1 MVMSSLTVETED
13 SFSSLLEYAANN
25 DFEGFKLLIQ
35 NDPSAI
41 YEVGLWYVR
50 KKGSKQIVLEHWTPL
65 MVAAMYGSC
74 TALHCAASGGS
85 VDAFEVVKLLLS
97 MGADPNIEDANGHQP
112 VDVIVVPPKLS
123 GIRSSLEELLMN
135 SSSDGSVGYRKLTVS
150 VNTSSSWSPTLSSSP
165 DNGSPCSPSE
175 LVSSPTTSKFN
186 DVVPVNSNSE

>member
-65 MVAAMYGSC
+65 MVAAMYGSVSVLKLIISQPKVDVNSLVARIS
-74 TALHCAASGGS
+74 ALHFT
-85 VDAFEVVKLLLS
+85 VRLLVVLLMLLKLLSCFFPWALIRTLKTQMGINRLTLLS
-97 MGADPNIEDANGHQP
+97 YLQSYPELDL
-112 VDVIVVPPKLS
+112 LS
-123 GIRSSLEELLMN
+123 KSFS
-135 SSSDGSVGYRKLTVS
+135 
-150 VNTSSSWSPTLSSSP
+150 
-165 DNGSPCSPSE
+165 
-175 LVSSPTTSKFN
+175 
-186 DVVPVNSNSE
+186 